1 MVWCRMTDSDMATQ
15 AGEEH
20 VSRAHVPIPRGGD
33 PAFPNL
39 GIHGIHTIHGRYL
52 CQNGLTYHDQ
62 NWCGNMWGQ
71 HVSRRSVMPHPK
83 GGGAASQKISV
94 PTRCVHTIWGTA
106 AKFCTVVKQDVR
118 ATINAD
124 VQLVCNSSPSC
135 LTTIESYINFYK

>member
-1 MVWCRMTDSDMATQ
+1 MTDSDMATQ

-83 GGGAASQKISV
+83 GGGQRPK
-94 PTRCVHTIWGTA
+94 
-106 AKFCTVVKQDVR
+106 KFQYLLDVCTQYEE
-118 ATINAD
+118 
-124 VQLVCNSSPSC
+124 QQP
-135 LTTIESYINFYK
+135 NFARWSNKM